1 MIRFSKIIFP
11 VLISFLLLSCSHV
24 SDKLKTV
31 GDLMETRPDSAL
43 HILQNIPSKRLIKLS
58 EKALFA
64 LLMSQALD
72 KNDIKI
78 ESDSL
83 IRVATDY
90 YKNNDPLH
98 AGYAW
103 FYLARCANNLGNA
116 KTQADALLK
125 AQAFAENAQ
134 NNKLLGLVYADKG
147 DMYASQAEM
156 DSFIVYKKLSY
167 KVFKKANDKYNC
179 VINLLNIGHAYL
191 NTQQPD
197 SAIAYY
203 SLANDMSKSLTD
215 ITLHSTIYRSLAMGL
230 YKKGKYKMA
239 IYYLNKAPI
248 THVAIYDY
256 NNSYLK
262 AMVYLDMD
270 KIDSVFL
277 YLNKVKKPAEM
288 APDYFH
294 LWQKVYEKKGDFKKA
309 LYFATK
315 MMEAKDTLSKRNLEI
330 SFSGLDKK
338 YKYQSLQVSNQ
349 ELIIKNSENKML
361 LLIGIIVIGI
371 LLLITILWRYNVN
384 KKELLV
390 QKQLVDR
397 EKENNQLLDK
407 QIKTQNI
414 ILSYV
419 EQYRKHS
426 IKRPINTEKK
436 QPVVSSAQ
444 NLTFHEEIII
454 SMDVQYHDISKR
466 LYQRFPKLTKRDV
479 LICCL
484 LLAGFESGMVATILD
499 VKIESFIKQRYRLR
513 TKLEIQNS
521 DNLIDFLRNF

>member
-1 MIRFSKIIFP
+1 MSRYTKVFFQL
-11 VLISFLLLSCSHV
+11 LISILLLGCSG
-24 SDKLKTV
+24 SFNKLKTA
-31 GDLMETRPDSAL
+31 GDLMETHPDSAL
-43 HILQNIPSKRLIKLS
+43 HILQNIHSNHLIRPSD
-58 EKALFA
+58 KALYA
-64 LLMSQALD
+64 LLLSQALD
-72 KNDIKI
+72 KNDIKV

-90 YKNNDPLH
+90 YKKNDPLH

-103 FYLARCANNLGNA
+103 FYMARCANNSGNA

-125 AQAFAENAQ
+125 AQGFAENAR
-134 NNKLLGLVYADKG
+134 NDKLLGLVYGDEG
-147 DMYASQAEM
+147 DMYASQGEM

-167 KVFKKANDKYNC
+167 KVFKKANEKYNC

-191 NTQQPD
+191 NAQQPD

-203 SLANDMSKSLTD
+203 SLANDLSRSLTD
-215 ITLHSTIYRSLAMGL
+215 ITLHSTIYRSLAMGF
-230 YKKGKYKMA
+230 YKKRKYKMA
-239 IYYLNKAPI
+239 LYYLNSAPI

-270 KIDSVFL
+270 KFDSVYL

-288 APDYFH
+288 APDYYH
-294 LWQKVYEKKGDFKKA
+294 LWQTVYEKKGDFKKA
-309 LYFATK
+309 LYFANKT
-315 MMEAKDTLSKRNLEI
+315 MEAKDTLSKRNLEI

-349 ELIIKNSENKML
+349 ELIIKNAENKML
-361 LLIGIIVIGI
+361 LLIGIIVFGI

-384 KKELLV
+384 KKELIV

-397 EKENNQLLDK
+397 EKENNQLLDN
-407 QIKTQNI
+407 QIKTQSI
-414 ILSYV
+414 MLSYV
-419 EQYRKHS
+419 EQYRKQS
-426 IKRPINTEKK
+426 IKRPIDYEKK
-436 QPVVSSAQ
+436 QPVFSSAQ
-444 NLTFHEEIII
+444 NLTFHEEIIV

-466 LYQRFPKLTKRDV
+466 LYQRFPKLTERDV

-499 VKIESFIKQRYRLR
+499 VKIESLIKQRYRLR
-513 TKLEIQNS
+513 SKLEIQKS
-521 DNLIDFLRNF
+521 DNLIDYLRNF